1 MWISVL
7 GSEGCGIRNFRVK
20 APCDSEGEAISTCDQ
35 SWSFPKSPSLLAVGA
50 GPVVEGWFAL
60 QTRARH
66 EKVVVQ
72 RLSDQGITT
81 FLPLVRQVHRW
92 SDRWKTVDLPLF
104 GCYVFAK
111 LAPSNDER
119 LRVLLVDGMLKFVGP
134 RGQGF
139 PIPQEQIDSVRK
151 LVEERLP
158 YCSHPFLKI
167 GQRVRV
173 RGGALDG
180 VEGILTSRSGERKLV
195 ISVDAIQRS
204 LGVCIEGYE
213 VEPI

>member
-1 MWISVL
+1 MEEWQF
-7 GSEGCGIRNFRVK
+7 EVK
-20 APCDSEGEAISTCDQ
+20 GRCDPEGEAMSTSDQ
-35 SWSFPKSPSLLAVGA
+35 SWSFPEAPSFLAVGA
-50 GPVVEGWFAL
+50 GAHVEMWFAL

-72 RLSDQGITT
+72 RLSDKGITT

-92 SDRWKTVDLPLF
+92 SDRRKTVDLPLF
-104 GCYVFAK
+104 SCYVFAK
-111 LAPSNDER
+111 LAPRNDER
-119 LRVLLVDGMLKFVGP
+119 LRVLLVDGVLKFVGP
-134 RGQGF
+134 RGQGI
-139 PIPQEQIDSVRK
+139 PIPEEQIDSVRK
-151 LVEERLP
+151 LVEEQLP

-180 VEGILTSRSGERKLV
+180 VEGILISRSGERKLV
-195 ISVDAIQRS
+195 ISVEAIQRS
-204 LGVCIEGYE
+204 LGVCIEGYD

>member
-1 MWISVL
+1 MSIS
-7 GSEGCGIRNFRVK
+7 
-20 APCDSEGEAISTCDQ
+20 DQ
-35 SWSFPKSPSLLAVGA
+35 SWSFFESPSCLAVGA
-50 GPVVEGWFAL
+50 GADVERWFAL

-72 RLSDQGITT
+72 RLSDKGVTT

-92 SDRWKTVDLPLF
+92 SDRRKTVNLPLF
-104 GCYVFAK
+104 SCYVFAK
-111 LAPSNDER
+111 LPPKNDQR
-119 LRVLLVDGMLKFVGP
+119 MRVLLVDGVLSFVGP
-134 RGQGF
+134 RGQGI
-139 PIPQEQIDSVRK
+139 PIPEEQIDSVRK
-151 LVEERLP
+151 LVEEQLP

-167 GQRVRV
+167 GQRVRL

-180 VEGILTSRSGERKLV
+180 VEGTLTSRSGERKLV

-204 LGVCIEGYE
+204 LAVCIEGYD